1 MSASQPSAGGGVD
14 LPTLAITAA
23 ASATAAYVCS
33 KLWAPGTLGA
43 AATMPVLVALLKEA
57 YAKPAVAVTRAVP
70 VRGVVRS
77 TSADADPYDADQP
90 ADPGQPG
97 GTEFGRVAQQGEL
110 VGRSRPSGP
119 RAWKT
124 AVVTGLLGFV
134 IAAVIITVPE
144 FVAGK
149 SAAGGDRSTTFFG
162 GDERRSS
169 EADDDETETTAPTQT
184 QSVPPAGTV
193 TVPPVETTT
202 VPPPT
207 TTVPPAQTTPAPPA
221 QPPPAVEPPPE
232 PPAP

>member
-1 MSASQPSAGGGVD
+1 MSASPQSRGSGVD

-23 ASATAAYVCS
+23 ASAAAAYVCS
-33 KLWAPGTLGA
+33 QIWAPGTLGA

-57 YAKPAVAVTRAVP
+57 FAKPAEVVTRAVP

-77 TSADADPYDADQP
+77 ARREDEPSVQAATPESERVPQAGEI
-90 ADPGQPG
+90 PG
-97 GTEFGRVAQQGEL
+97 AS
-110 VGRSRPSGP
+110 RSHRAPSW
-119 RAWKT
+119 RT

-149 SAAGGDRSTTFFG
+149 SAGGDRGTTLFG
-162 GDERRSS
+162 GEESS
-169 EADDDETETTAPTQT
+169 SSDDDDEEDTTDTAPTET
-184 QSVPPAGTV
+184 QGVPPASTV

-202 VPPPT
+202 VPPQT

-221 QPPPAVEPPPE
+221 QPPPPVTPE
-232 PPAP
+232 PEPEPEP

>member
-1 MSASQPSAGGGVD
+1 MSSSQTTGGGGVD
-14 LPTLAITAA
+14 AKTLAITAA
-23 ASATAAYVCS
+23 ASAGAAYVTS
-33 KLWAPGTLGA
+33 KVWAPGTLGA
-43 AATMPVLVALLKEA
+43 AATFPVLIALLKEMLSR
-57 YAKPAVAVTRAVP
+57 PTEVVTRVVP

-77 TSADADPYDADQP
+77 SSHHGEAEPAHPSQP
-90 ADPGQPG
+90 PPV
-97 GTEFGRVAQQGEL
+97 ERVSQAGEIR
-110 VGRSRPSGP
+110 GRSRPATGH
-119 RAWKT
+119 AWKM
-124 AVVTGLLGFV
+124 AFVTGLLGFV

-162 GDERRSS
+162 GDARRSS
-169 EADDDETETTAPTQT
+169 DEDDDETETTAPTQT

-207 TTVPPAQTTPAPPA
+207 TTVPPAQTTTAPPA
-221 QPPPAVEPPPE
+221 QPPPPVVEPPPE